1 MKLLLVEDDAMLG
14 AAMKRGL
21 EKAGYVVDWAQDG
34 DEALGGLSAQTYATV
49 ILDLSLPHLDGLE
62 VLKRLRDRR
71 DTTPVIIV
79 TARGRG
85 DQKIDGL
92 DAGADDYLVKPFD
105 LDELLARIRAQIRRA
120 EGRINDLLRV
130 KDVTLDIGARRVNRG
145 ETPVQMTAKEL
156 RVLDVLMRRAGRFVS
171 KDDLENV
178 LYDAAGG
185 AESNTI
191 EVTIY
196 ALRKK
201 LGSDFILTARGLGY
215 MVGK

>member
-1 MKLLLVEDDAMLG
+1 MRLLLVEDDAMLG

-21 EKAGYVVDWAQDG
+21 EKAGYVIDWARDG
-34 DEALGGLSAQTYATV
+34 EEALGGLSAQTYGTV
-49 ILDLSLPHLDGLE
+49 VLDLSLPRLDGME
-62 VLKRLRDRR
+62 ALKALRARNDA
-71 DTTPVIIV
+71 TPVIIV

-105 LDELLARIRAQIRRA
+105 LDELLARIRAQIRRR
-120 EGRINDLLRV
+120 EGRMNDVLRV
-130 KDVTLDIGARRVNRG
+130 RDVSLDIGARLVRRG
-145 ETPVQMTAKEL
+145 DTAVQTTAKEL
-156 RVLDVLMRRAGRFVS
+156 RVLDTLMRRAGRFVS
-171 KDDLENV
+171 KDELENA

-185 AESNTI
+185 VESNTI

-201 LGSDFILTARGLGY
+201 LGAAFILTARGLGY
-215 MVGK
+215 MVGP

>member
-21 EKAGYVVDWAQDG
+21 EKAGYVVDWAHDG
-34 DEALGGLSAQTYATV
+34 DEALGALSAQTYATV
-49 ILDLSLPHLDGLE
+49 LLDLSLPNLDGLE
-62 VLKRLRDRR
+62 ALKNLRTRNDP
-71 DTTPVIIV
+71 TPVIIV

-105 LDELLARIRAQIRRA
+105 LDELLARIRAQIRRS
-120 EGRINDLLRV
+120 EGRLNDLLRV
-130 KDVTLDIGARRVNRG
+130 QDVTLDIGARLVRRG
-145 ETPVQMTAKEL
+145 DAPVQMTAKEL
-156 RVLDVLMRRAGRFVS
+156 RVLDTLMRRAGRFVS
-171 KDDLENV
+171 KDDLENA

-185 AESNTI
+185 VESNTI

-201 LGSDFILTARGLGY
+201 LGSTFILTARGLGY

>member
-1 MKLLLVEDDAMLG
+1 MLG

-21 EKAGYVVDWAQDG
+21 EKAGYVVDWARDG
-34 DEALGGLSAQTYATV
+34 EEALSGLAAQGYATV
-49 ILDLSLPHLDGLE
+49 VLDLNLPRLDGLE
-62 VLKRLRDRR
+62 ALKQMRARR

-120 EGRINDLLRV
+120 EGRVNDLLRV
-130 KDVTLDIGARRVNRG
+130 KDVTLDIGARLVRRG
-145 ETPVQMTAKEL
+145 EANVQLTAKEL
-156 RVLDVLMRRAGRFVS
+156 RALDLLMRRAGRFVS

-196 ALRKK
+196 GLRKK
-201 LGSDFILTARGLGY
+201 LGADFILTARGLGY

>member
-21 EKAGYVVDWAQDG
+21 EKAGYSVDWARDG
-34 DEALGGLSAQTYATV
+34 DEALSGLLAQGYAAV
-49 ILDLSLPHLDGLE
+49 ILDLNLPLIDGLDA
-62 VLKRLRDRR
+62 LKQLRARR
-71 DTTPVIIV
+71 DSTPVIIV

-120 EGRINDLLRV
+120 EGRVNDLLQV
-130 KDVTLDIGARRVNRG
+130 KDVTLDIGARLVRRG
-145 ETPVQMTAKEL
+145 DANVQLTAKEL
-156 RVLDVLMRRAGRFVS
+156 KALDLLMRRAGRFVS

-196 ALRKK
+196 GLRKK

>member
-34 DEALGGLSAQTYATV
+34 DEALGGLSAQAYETV
-49 ILDLSLPHLDGLE
+49 ILDLSLPQVDGIE
-62 VLKRLRDRR
+62 VLKRMRARR

-120 EGRINDLLRV
+120 EGRVNDVLRV
-130 KDVTLDIGARRVNRG
+130 KDVALDIGARLVRRG
-145 ETPVQMTAKEL
+145 DAAVQLTAKEL

-171 KDDLENV
+171 KDDLENA

-185 AESNTI
+185 VESNTI

-201 LGSDFILTARGLGY
+201 LGTDFILTARGLGY

>member
-1 MKLLLVEDDAMLG
+1 MKLLLVEDDVMLG

-21 EKAGYVVDWAQDG
+21 EKAGYVVDWARDG
-34 DEALGGLSAQTYATV
+34 EEALAGLSAQGYATV
-49 ILDLSLPHLDGLE
+49 ILDLNLPHLDGLDA
-62 VLKRLRDRR
+62 LRRLRARR
-71 DTTPVIIV
+71 DLTPVIIV

-120 EGRINDLLRV
+120 EGRVNDLLQV
-130 KDVTLDIGARRVNRG
+130 KDVTLDIGARLVRRG
-145 ETPVQMTAKEL
+145 ETPVQLTAKEL
-156 RVLDVLMRRAGRFVS
+156 RALDLLMRRAGRFVS
-171 KDDLENV
+171 KDDLENT

-185 AESNTI
+185 VESNTI

-196 ALRKK
+196 GLRKK

>member
-34 DEALGGLSAQTYATV
+34 DEALGGLAAQTYETV
-49 ILDLSLPHLDGLE
+49 ILDLSLPQVDGIE
-62 VLKRLRDRR
+62 VLKRMRARR
-71 DTTPVIIV
+71 DATPVIIV

-120 EGRINDLLRV
+120 AGRVNDVLRV
-130 KDVTLDIGARRVNRG
+130 KDVSLDIGARLVRRG
-145 ETPVQMTAKEL
+145 DAAVQLTAKEL
-156 RVLDVLMRRAGRFVS
+156 RALDVLMRRAGRFVS
-171 KDDLENV
+171 KDDLENA
-178 LYDAAGG
+178 LYDAAAGV
-185 AESNTI
+185 ESNTI

-201 LGSDFILTARGLGY
+201 LGTDFILTARGLGY

>member
-21 EKAGYVVDWAQDG
+21 EKAGYVIDWAHDG
-34 DEALGGLSAQTYATV
+34 DEALGGLAAQSYETV
-49 ILDLSLPHLDGLE
+49 ILDLSLPQLDGIE
-62 VLKRLRDRR
+62 VLKRMRARR
-71 DTTPVIIV
+71 NATPVIIV

-105 LDELLARIRAQIRRA
+105 LA
-120 EGRINDLLRV
+120 
-130 KDVTLDIGARRVNRG
+130 LDIGARLVRRG
-145 ETPVQMTAKEL
+145 DATVQLTAKEL

-171 KDDLENV
+171 KDDLENA
-178 LYDAAGG
+178 LYDATGG
-185 AESNTI
+185 VESNTI

-201 LGSDFILTARGLGY
+201 LGTDFILTARGLGY

>member
-1 MKLLLVEDDAMLG
+1 VKLLLVEDDAMLG

-21 EKAGYVVDWAQDG
+21 EKAGYVIDWAHDG
-34 DEALGGLSAQTYATV
+34 DEALGGLAAQSYETV
-49 ILDLSLPHLDGLE
+49 ILDLSLPQLDGIE
-62 VLKRLRDRR
+62 VLKRMRARR
-71 DTTPVIIV
+71 NATPVIIV

-105 LDELLARIRAQIRRA
+105 LA
-120 EGRINDLLRV
+120 
-130 KDVTLDIGARRVNRG
+130 LDIGARLVRRG
-145 ETPVQMTAKEL
+145 DATVQLTAKEL

-171 KDDLENV
+171 KDDLENA
-178 LYDAAGG
+178 LYDATGG
-185 AESNTI
+185 VESNTI

-201 LGSDFILTARGLGY
+201 LGTDFILTARGLGY